1 MEIDGKQLLICNCEG
16 TMPLDGR
23 KLGKACK
30 AVGIAGDVEINSQL
44 CRAQVAN
51 FETALGK
58 GKPVMVACTQEAPLF
73 NEIASERAFE
83 GEISYF
89 NIRELAGWSA
99 QAERAAPKIA
109 ALAAA
114 AAVDPKP
121 TPGVAFA
128 SEGICL
134 VYGHDERALE
144 AADKLASRLDV
155 TVLLTGDVEVIPPR
169 TMHFPIFRGRIT
181 QARGHLGKFSI
192 NLDGYAAADPSS
204 RMQLQYGPPKS
215 NVFTECDLIL
225 DLTGGTPLF
234 TGHERRDGYHRP
246 DPDNP
251 SAVLEAI
258 LELSESVGE
267 FEKPRYVRYDAGIC
281 AHGRSRKTGCTRC
294 LDVCPA
300 GAIKSLGDI
309 VEIDGHVCA
318 GCGMCASVCP
328 TGAATYQLPA
338 GDSLFMR
345 LRALLTAYDKAE
357 GRDAVLL
364 LHDERYGGELLS
376 LMSRAGPGLPANVLP
391 LAINEITQVGID
403 FLTSALAF
411 GAEQIAILVGPEKSG
426 ELEGLA
432 SQIGLVETVMEGL
445 GYGAGRVT
453 LLDQVDP
460 DAVAEAL
467 NDLPR
472 MKKAPAGSFLPIGG
486 KRSRTGLAL
495 AHLHAKAPAPVDIL
509 PLPKGAPFGTVQVDT
524 SGCTLCLACVGA
536 CPTGA
541 LSDDPDRPLLAFN
554 EEACVQCGLCKNTC
568 PEQVIALEP
577 RFNFT
582 TEAKN
587 TRVLNEAEPFHC
599 LRCGK
604 PFGVAQSVER
614 IADQLADKHPM
625 FMGGPAV
632 ERIMMC
638 EDCRVVVQFDAAQPL
653 ASGVRPRIR
662 TTDEDLRNRA
672 LGIADEEDT

>member
-1 MEIDGKQLLICNCEG
+1 
-16 TMPLDGR
+16 
-23 KLGKACK
+23 
-30 AVGIAGDVEINSQL
+30 
-44 CRAQVAN
+44 
-51 FETALGK
+51 
-58 GKPVMVACTQEAPLF
+58 
-73 NEIASERAFE
+73 
-83 GEISYF
+83 
-89 NIRELAGWSA
+89 
-99 QAERAAPKIA
+99 
-109 ALAAA
+109 
-114 AAVDPKP
+114 
-121 TPGVAFA
+121 
-128 SEGICL
+128 
-134 VYGHDERALE
+134 
-144 AADKLASRLDV
+144 
-155 TVLLTGDVEVIPPR
+155 
-169 TMHFPIFRGRIT
+169 MHFPIFRGRIT

-225 DLTGGTPLF
+225 DLTGGAPLF

-246 DPDNP
+246 DPGNP

-267 FEKPRYVRYDAGIC
+267 FEKPRYVRYDAAIC

-300 GAIKSLGDI
+300 GAIRSLGDI

-364 LHDERYGGELLS
+364 LHDERHGGELLS
-376 LMSRAGPGLPANVLP
+376 LMSRVGPGLPANVLP

-486 KRSRTGLAL
+486 KRSRTSLAL

-509 PLPKGAPFGTVQVDT
+509 PLPKGAPFGTVRVDT

-582 TEAKN
+582 TEAKD

-614 IADQLADKHPM
+614 IADQLADKHSM

-653 ASGVRPRIR
+653 ASGVRPHIR

-672 LGIADEEDT
+672 LGIVDDEDS